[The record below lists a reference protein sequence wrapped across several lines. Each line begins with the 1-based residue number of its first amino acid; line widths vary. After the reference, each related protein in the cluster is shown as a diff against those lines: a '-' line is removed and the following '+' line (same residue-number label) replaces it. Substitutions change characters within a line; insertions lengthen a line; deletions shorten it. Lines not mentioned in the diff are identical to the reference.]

1 MLVKDKFYFYVFAIL
16 PLVIGIVIGFAYSV
30 DKSQLVLN
38 ISFAVSII
46 LAFMLVVFQLIFN
59 KTTLTMNFLK
69 CLILFEFSLVLGISV
84 VIALNQSL

>member
-1 MLVKDKFYFYVFAIL
+1 MLVKDKFYFFVFAIL

-69 CLILFEFSLVLGISV
+69 CLFLFEFSLVLGISV